1 MKVFV
6 ESKERMK
13 LALEVDQMKKTQ
25 NKQAQLIDALTK
37 ELMATSSKLEA
48 LEDSSK

>member
-1 MKVFV
+1 MKVFD

-13 LALEVDQMKKTQ
+13 LAMEVDQMKKTQ